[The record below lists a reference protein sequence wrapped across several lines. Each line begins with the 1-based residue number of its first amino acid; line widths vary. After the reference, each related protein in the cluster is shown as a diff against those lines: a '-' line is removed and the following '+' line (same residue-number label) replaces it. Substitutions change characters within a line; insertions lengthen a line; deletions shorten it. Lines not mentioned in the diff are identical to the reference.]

1 MSENKFNELK
11 NVNGEVDFVCLNTQV
26 YYGLVLFGMTEEIR
40 DLSINC
46 KKKKVLPS
54 FILLFIFVSFLHN
67 YIKDNI
73 CFASLFKNKIVF
85 ILVLLFYWILCK
97 LTLLI
102 EFNVK
107 KFLFDIFGYYYPEF
121 QFSFLLCNF

>member
-40 DLSINC
+40 GFIYKLQ

-54 FILLFIFVSFLHN
+54 FILLFYFCFLLHN

-73 CFASLFKNKIVF
+73 CFASL
-85 ILVLLFYWILCK
+85 
-97 LTLLI
+97 
-102 EFNVK
+102 
-107 KFLFDIFGYYYPEF
+107 
-121 QFSFLLCNF
+121 